1 MLHCIPP
8 GILSFTT
15 GYVIEGSAVT
25 DLGDLIRTPDAD
37 GNLRTNVIEIIFKGS
52 TLITGSEIVLFQA
65 YNGSSGS
72 STAIQSNTSNQI
84 RCDFGTGGI
93 IVSDPV
99 LRDPAAWY
107 HLIFAIDTTQATNTN
122 RGRLFLNGTQ
132 LPLASATWPNQNTD
146 GQLNDQVAHAFMSI
160 YDGRDAAHFDGYMAR
175 AAIYDGLSVG
185 VGGST
190 DLTPFGEVTDDG
202 FWQINDVSDLT
213 FGGQGVLME
222 GGAAL
227 AAGTDS
233 SGNGND
239 FTKAGTIT
247 ATNDG
252 PMNRGDFGNYSTMSP
267 LATHASILSQ
277 GNLNVITAGGNFSNS
292 VGSLGVSSGKWY
304 FEYTQTTTGSP
315 MIGVTARPDLFKTD
329 YYHNNGR
336 EGYLYYSLSGIKA
349 LNGTQSA
356 YGASWGNGDVIGV
369 AIDYDA
375 DTLIFYKNNSSQ
387 GTALSGLPATLYACH
402 DSNSTNDH
410 GGTFNF
416 GATAFAYTPP
426 AGHLAIATQN
436 LPTPAV
442 VNYEDEYFI
451 SETPYSPAIDD
462 NTAGDS
468 ANNNEYDF
476 IGNSG
481 NGTSRT
487 ASTSDG
493 GYIQIAGNGIPN
505 TNGHYAGKNFGVIG
519 DTATVTVTL
528 WYTGNMAF
536 RSSNQAIMRFRI
548 ETTNYE
554 HKLDYGSDVVELDG
568 TALQVSGSNYT
579 FPTQTK
585 NLVSFECFVDSTTLI
600 STCRMSVGGTVIGTG
615 GNTTP
620 IANPRTAARF
630 FPATGGSENARA
642 GGDGDLAFGI
652 HAYGN
657 NPATSHRL
665 YDIAITSTGSAI
677 TLPKTVSGG
686 AMVRVKR
693 TDAAGDWII
702 FDTIRGVNKA
712 LVYNEDDVQDTST
725 YDDQNLTG
733 TTFTM
738 PTALPGGYYLV
749 ECFYVGDF
757 FQITAYTG
765 NDTNR
770 NIAFASALDT
780 APGMM
785 YIKNLNTA
793 SRNGII
799 YHQSTGNTHYL
810 RANTALVATDSN
822 TRFNDTSPTT
832 TQFTVGTENVV
843 NQDGKLMICYAWANS
858 GPYAFGSYTGNGNVD
873 GPVVNVGVGG
883 RPQFLFR
890 RNSGAAT
897 FYSTTSPQLNS
908 NEVNSALNLSSTQA
922 LTADA
927 VSQMD
932 FLSTGFKTRDNG
944 SEVHL
949 NSSGATYIYGAFGI
963 QPLTDGSIN
972 QGRAK

>member
-25 DLGDLIRTPDAD
+25 ALGDLIRTPDAD

-65 YNGSSGS
+65 YNGSSGT

-84 RCDFGTGGI
+84 RCDFGTGGS
-93 IVSDPV
+93 IVSEPV

-132 LPLASATWPNQNTD
+132 LALSSATWPNQNTD
-146 GQLNDQVAHAFMSI
+146 GQLNDQVQHAFMSI
-160 YDGRDAAHFDGYMAR
+160 FDGRDAAHFDGYMAR

-185 VGGST
+185 YAGAT
-190 DLTPFGEVTDDG
+190 DLSPFGELTDDG

-213 FGGQGVLME
+213 FGDEGVLME

-252 PMNRGDFGNYSTMSP
+252 PMNRGDFGNYATLNPLDLRMSTVA
-267 LATHASILSQ
+267 ATLSN
-277 GNLNVITAGGNFSNS
+277 GNLNIVTGGGGGR
-292 VGSLGVSSGKWY
+292 GSTIMLPSSGKY
-304 FEYTQTTTGSP
+304 KVELTPTGTINTSSFGITSSTTNDGNMLRTGAVIKIDGSNSQTGLTAMAVGQVHVMLIDMDAMTVQFKLNNANTGS
-315 MIGVTARPDLFKTD
+315 A
-329 YYHNNGR
+329 
-336 EGYLYYSLSGIKA
+336 A
-349 LNGTQSA
+349 
-356 YGASWGNGDVIGV
+356 
-369 AIDYDA
+369 
-375 DTLIFYKNNSSQ
+375 
-387 GTALSGLPATLYACH
+387 ALSADAGLGYMIHTW
-402 DSNSTNDH
+402 DSDGNTDWSV
-410 GGTFNF
+410 NF
-416 GATAFAYTPP
+416 GQLGFTHED
-426 AGHLAIATQN
+426 AGYSPLATQN

-481 NGTSRT
+481 YGTSRT

-585 NLVSFECFVDSTTLI
+585 NLVSFECLVDSTTLI
-600 STCRMSVGGTVIGTG
+600 STVRMSVGGTVIGTG

-620 IANPRTAARF
+620 IANPRTASRH

-642 GGDGDLAFGI
+642 GGDGDIIFGI

-810 RANTALVATDSN
+810 RANANTVATDSA

-832 TQFTVGTENVV
+832 AQFTVGTENVV

-858 GPYAFGSYTGNGNVD
+858 GPYSFGLYDSNLNAD
-873 GPVVNVGVGG
+873 GPMIN
-883 RPQFLFR
+883 L
-890 RNSGAAT
+890 SGSPAT
-897 FYSTTSPQLNS
+897 FGAKRNDATWNWVQASQILGS
-908 NEVNSALNLSSTQA
+908 NENYQYLENNNTTAVNS
-922 LTADA
+922 TAT
-927 VSQMD
+927 VNEVD
-932 FLSTGFKTRDNG
+932 FLSNGMKMRDGGNNNFNG
-944 SEVHL
+944 T
-949 NSSGATYIYGAFGI
+949 SGADHLYWAFGI
-963 QPLTDGSIN
+963 QRLTDGSIN